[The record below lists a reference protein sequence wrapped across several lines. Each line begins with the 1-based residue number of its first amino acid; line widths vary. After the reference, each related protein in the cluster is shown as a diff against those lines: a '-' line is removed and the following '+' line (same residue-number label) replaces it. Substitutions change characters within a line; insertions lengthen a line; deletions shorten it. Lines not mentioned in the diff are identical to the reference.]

1 MELDLMGYE
10 VKELLT
16 PLRIR
21 RHEANV
27 DRMAS
32 GHTSAIL
39 CNDPISSFPLSG
51 LQRFVIIPFNL
62 LGINQAVFLYLNSL
76 YIIFTGAECR

>member
-39 CNDPISSFPLSG
+39 YNDRPH
-51 LQRFVIIPFNL
+51 L
-62 LGINQAVFLYLNSL
+62 LLPSQVCKDS
-76 YIIFTGAECR
+76 